1 MKEESLC
8 EALDDEGVDASVD
21 QLASAGADRPNRIQ
35 RGRDA
40 SQARNDGFVLA
51 SVKNQV

>member
-8 EALDDEGVDASVD
+8 EALDDDVGAGVD
-21 QLASAGADRPNRIQ
+21 QLASAGVDRLSRIQ

-40 SQARNDGFVLA
+40 SQARNDVFVLA